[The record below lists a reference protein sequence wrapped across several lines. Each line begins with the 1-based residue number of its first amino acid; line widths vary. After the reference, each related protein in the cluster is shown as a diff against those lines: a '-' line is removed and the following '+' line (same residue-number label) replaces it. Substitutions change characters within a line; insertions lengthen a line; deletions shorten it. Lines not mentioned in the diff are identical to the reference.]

1 MIVGDAA
8 GLLNMSLYKEGTN
21 HAMESGRYAGLA
33 AVAAKKSG
41 DFSRAGLAGYEERL
55 KAGVVMR
62 DLKKY
67 SDVPD
72 VLNGSPALFS
82 LYPDKVTRLLV
93 DYFTVSEEPKSETQK
108 KAVRKFLRDLP
119 KLQFLR
125 DIFRARKMI

>member
-1 MIVGDAA
+1 MSTHA
-8 GLLNMSLYKEGTN
+8 GQT
-21 HAMESGRYAGLA
+21 
-33 AVAAKKSG
+33 AVEAKKSG
-41 DFSRAGLAGYEERL
+41 DFSRNGLAGYETRL
-55 KAGVVMR
+55 RGGIALK
-62 DLKKY
+62 DLRKY

>member
-1 MIVGDAA
+1 
-8 GLLNMSLYKEGTN
+8 MSLYKEGTN
-21 HAMESGRYAGLA
+21 HAMESGRYAGQT
-33 AVAAKKSG
+33 AVEAKKSG
-41 DFSRAGLAGYEERL
+41 DFSRATAWPSYEERL
-55 KAGVVMR
+55 KAGTVMR